1 MTEHRGIGIFPSIA
15 FGNIHLLM
23 HALEPSEKEAVLSS
37 AEEWVRFSKAKV
49 QAGEDLTTLFDK
61 TKKELGEEQ
70 AMIID
75 VQRMMLDDGDFNDA
89 IEALIKEDGFS
100 ASSAVLQVGG
110 QFAELFASI
119 DDPYMQARATDVTD
133 VSRRVADVLLGIKRE
148 ITLSESA
155 VIVAEDVTPS
165 ETLQLDRSKLVAFVM
180 KQGSESSHTA
190 ILAKSIGIPCLV
202 KTEIKLD
209 PNIDGKT
216 IIVDSAEGICYIEPD
231 EKTLK
236 AMTEKKNNADKQR
249 EALLTLKGQKS
260 VTKSGKEVQVFANI
274 GGVEDIDSVLQNDA
288 EGIGLFRSEF
298 LYLGR
303 QSYPTEDELFEAYR
317 KVVVA
322 MGDKT
327 VIIRTLD
334 LGADKQVDYFEL
346 DQEEN
351 PALGLRGIRICIER
365 PDVFRTQLRAI
376 YRASAYG
383 NVGIMFPMIVS
394 EWEIR
399 HCKEQANECI
409 RELKAEGVHVKEV
422 PLGIM
427 IETPA
432 SVIISDRLAKEVDFF
447 SVGTNDL
454 TQYTLAIDR
463 TNNKLEQFYDSH
475 HPAVLEMLRTIANSA
490 KKNGIWAGI
499 CGELASDTTLTQ
511 QFVEMGFSELS
522 VSASSVLEVR
532 KKIREIE

>member
-1 MTEHRGIGIFPSIA
+1 VTEHRGIGIFPSIA